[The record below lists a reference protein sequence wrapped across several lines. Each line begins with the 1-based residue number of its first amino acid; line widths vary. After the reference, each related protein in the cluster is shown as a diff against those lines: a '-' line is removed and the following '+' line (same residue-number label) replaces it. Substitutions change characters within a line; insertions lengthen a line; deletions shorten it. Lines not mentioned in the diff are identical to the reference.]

1 MKQHYTVNI
10 AGYALGILSDDSEE
24 YILNLAQKIDEDVR
38 NVVAHSRNAT
48 MLEAALLVAMD
59 SLDSKAKACGEFKHQ
74 QAQMES
80 QLKEIAL
87 LKAQV
92 EQLKAEL
99 AVKEFAP
106 KEEST
111 PAGEQLAFDLATGAV
126 AEKTHPTD
134 ADKESGT
141 LYGSY
146 LAN

>member
-38 NVVAHSRNAT
+38 NVVSHSRNAT

-106 KEEST
+106 KEEA

-126 AEKTHPTD
+126 AEEAQHAD
-134 ADKESGT
+134 AEKESGT

-146 LAN
+146 PAN